1 MIAGAFGLC
10 FVGVYAF
17 MMGNPQKAQDVA
29 GKVSSDAQSKEHKFR
44 RPTSTS

>member
-17 MMGNPQKAQDVA
+17 MMSSPQKAQDVA
-29 GKVSSDAQSKEHKFR
+29 GRVNSDAESKEHKFR
-44 RPTSTS
+44 RPTATS